1 MILMSFSLCLH
12 PDRLH
17 VATGQIGKQ
26 PTIIVWHSVSLQVVS
41 ILKGGHEHGVGSV
54 AFDREGQVMRFLF
67 SFSFLVLFWSISDTP
82 SSTCLPLV
90 YCLNLSASTHLPL
103 VYS

>member
-1 MILMSFSLCLH
+1 MVVMSSSLCVH

-26 PTIIVWHSVSLQVVS
+26 PTIMVWHSVSLQVVS

-54 AFDREGQVMRFLF
+54 AFDKEGQVMRFFILF
-67 SFSFLVLFWSISDTP
+67 LCQFCNVM
-82 SSTCLPLV
+82 
-90 YCLNLSASTHLPL
+90 L
-103 VYS
+103 VYSQD